1 MQVKASFCRHLLAAA
16 LMAAPPAAFAQK
28 ADAPNT
34 WATAPIKADGRLD
47 EWKNPLPHYN
57 GDTRLFYDIANDDTN
72 LYLAISSR
80 DEVTQY
86 RIINA
91 GLHVTIN
98 TAGKT
103 KNGPGVTFP
112 VIDQDALYD
121 YRHAPAVNYTPTP
134 QEKAAK
140 QKLLFLHAGDITV
153 NGLKDV
159 KDGNIPMQNESGIQ
173 AGISNDNTGMLTMEL
188 VIPLSR
194 LDIPAENE
202 DGVLA
207 FNFRIN
213 KIDKKEAE
221 KLKAEADKAAQSGEG
236 GGGTPG
242 PGSAYFN
249 YVLGFESAFWTRQSL
264 AKKI

>member
-1 MQVKASFCRHLLAAA
+1 MQVIAPFYHRLLAAA
-16 LMAAPPAAFAQK
+16 LLATPLSTFAQK

-34 WATAPIKADGRLD
+34 WAASPVKADGRLD

-57 GDTRLFYDIANDDTN
+57 SDTRLFYDISNDGTN
-72 LYLAISSR
+72 LYIAISSR
-80 DEVTQY
+80 DEITQY

-98 TAGKT
+98 TAGKS

-121 YRHAPAVNYTPTP
+121 YRHTPALNYTPSP
-134 QEKAAK
+134 QEKAAQ
-140 QKLLFLHAGDITV
+140 QKLLFLHTSDISV
-153 NGLKDV
+153 NGLKNV
-159 KDGNIPMQNESGIQ
+159 KDGNIPMQNEFGIQ
-173 AGISNDNTGMLTMEL
+173 AAISNDNTGMLSMEII
-188 VIPLSR
+188 IPLSR
-194 LDIPAENE
+194 LEFPEENE
-202 DGVLA
+202 DKVVA
-207 FNFRIN
+207 FNFRLN

-221 KLKAEADKAAQSGEG
+221 KLKAESDKAAQAG
-236 GGGTPG
+236 GSSSGTPG
-242 PGSAYFN
+242 PGSGYFN